1 MLKIRITGNKTC
13 CEQKGSVFM
22 EIKEFSV
29 REVNIALDPS
39 WTPTNLQV
47 IFKKIDETRFRV
59 CGIRYRFGGDSVQKL
74 YGIFDYVINISGA
87 PADRTDNILKR
98 DYPGGI
104 EEVKE
109 TFGSEANYVIA
120 DSWIPYIVPLNPYEV
135 EEEYISEDEA
145 LRAMQEYIKT
155 ELNGEQPEFEKH
167 KQIPSCLMRCIN
179 TSKLK
184 ENE

>member
-1 MLKIRITGNKTC
+1 
-13 CEQKGSVFM
+13 M

-59 CGIRYRFGGDSVQKL
+59 CGIRYRFGGDPVQKL
-74 YGIFDYVINISGA
+74 YGIFDYDINISGA
-87 PADRTDNILKR
+87 PIDRTDNILKQY
-98 DYPGGI
+98 YPGGI

-120 DSWIPYIVPLNPYEV
+120 DSWIPYIVPLDPYEI
-135 EEEYISEDEA
+135 EEEYTSEDEA
-145 LRAMQEYIKT
+145 LRAMQEYIKS
-155 ELNGEQPEFEKH
+155 ELNGEQPEFEKYR
-167 KQIPSCLMRCIN
+167 QCPSRMMRAITNCQ
-179 TSKLK
+179 TESPRL
-184 ENE
+184 

>member
-1 MLKIRITGNKTC
+1 
-13 CEQKGSVFM
+13 M

-59 CGIRYRFGGDSVQKL
+59 CGIRYRFGGDPVQKL
-74 YGIFDYVINISGA
+74 YGIFDYDINISGA
-87 PADRTDNILKR
+87 PIDRTDNILKQ
-98 DYPGGI
+98 YYHGGI

-120 DSWIPYIVPLNPYEV
+120 DSWIPYIVPLDPYEI

-145 LRAMQEYIKT
+145 LRAMQEYIKS

-167 KQIPSCLMRCIN
+167 RQCPSSMIRSITNCGVAK
-179 TSKLK
+179 S
-184 ENE
+184 

>member
-1 MLKIRITGNKTC
+1 
-13 CEQKGSVFM
+13 M

-47 IFKKIDETRFRV
+47 IFKKIDETRFR
-59 CGIRYRFGGDSVQKL
+59 L
-74 YGIFDYVINISGA
+74 YGIFDYDINISGA
-87 PADRTDNILKR
+87 PIDRTDNILKQY
-98 DYPGGI
+98 YPGGI

-120 DSWIPYIVPLNPYEV
+120 DSWIPYIVPLDPYEI
-135 EEEYISEDEA
+135 EEEYTSEDEA
-145 LRAMQEYIKT
+145 LRAMQEYIKS

-167 KQIPSCLMRCIN
+167 RQCPSSMIRSITNCGVAK
-179 TSKLK
+179 S
-184 ENE
+184 

>member
-1 MLKIRITGNKTC
+1 
-13 CEQKGSVFM
+13 M

-59 CGIRYRFGGDSVQKL
+59 CGIRYRFSGDPVQKL
-74 YGIFDYVINISGA
+74 YGIFDYDINISGA
-87 PADRTDNILKR
+87 PIDRTDNILKQY
-98 DYPGGI
+98 YPGGI

-109 TFGSEANYVIA
+109 TLGSEANYVIA
-120 DSWIPYIVPLNPYEV
+120 DSWIPYIVPLDPYEI
-135 EEEYISEDEA
+135 EEEYTSEDEA
-145 LRAMQEYIKT
+145 LRAMQEYIKS

-167 KQIPSCLMRCIN
+167 RQCPSSMIRSITNCGVAK
-179 TSKLK
+179 S
-184 ENE
+184 